1 MLVQEIMITN
11 IRSATAES
19 NIQEI
24 AMTMCFNKISGMPVI
39 DAERNIIGVISE
51 KDILRGMYPKV
62 DEFMGSGMNAGRT
75 DFEKLESEYSDMMN
89 MKVKDIMT
97 PNVFTV
103 KPDEPIL
110 RAVSIMCLRK
120 IRRIP
125 VAIDGKLV
133 GIVSMGDVHKAIF
146 QNNINLSQSEKLVA
160 TA

>member
-24 AMTMCFNKISGMPVI
+24 AMTMCFNKISGMPVV
-39 DAERNIIGVISE
+39 DAEKNIIGVISE

-62 DEFMGSGMNAGRT
+62 DEFMGSGMNTGRAN
-75 DFEKLESEYSDMMN
+75 FEDMELEYLDIMN
-89 MKVKDIMT
+89 MKVKELMT
-97 PNVFTV
+97 PHVFTV

-146 QNNINLSQSEKLVA
+146 QNNINITQSIPLAA

>member
-11 IRSATAES
+11 IRSAVAQS
-19 NIQEI
+19 SIKEI

-39 DAERNIIGVISE
+39 DKERNIVGVISE

-62 DEFMGSGMNAGRT
+62 DEFMGNGMNTGRT
-75 DFEKLESEYSDMMN
+75 NFEDLESEYLDIMN
-89 MKVKDIMT
+89 MKVQDLMT
-97 PNVFTV
+97 ANVFTV
-103 KPDEPIL
+103 KPDEPVL

-146 QNNINLSQSEKLVA
+146 QNNINLSQSDKIA
-160 TA
+160 AIG